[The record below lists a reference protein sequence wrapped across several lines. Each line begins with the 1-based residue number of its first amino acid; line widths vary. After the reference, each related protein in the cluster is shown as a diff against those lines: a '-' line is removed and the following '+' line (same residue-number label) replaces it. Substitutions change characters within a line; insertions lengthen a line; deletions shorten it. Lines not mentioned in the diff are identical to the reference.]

1 MSNDESE
8 PANQGYLRHPLQEIR
23 GAICGSAW
31 QSLPIHRASDHAQR
45 HAVLCGRGSHP
56 HEGYYYT
63 FYSLGLLAAVEALLI
78 IPHGLFDRLWFYAL
92 TLLIEAVALYF
103 FTSSVWYWVSTH
115 RN

>member
-1 MSNDESE
+1 MKVSQRIKDACGFLCAKYAEQYVVLHGNLSRFTGLLIML
-8 PANQGYLRHPLQEIR
+8 NVTLFFVG
-23 GAICGSAW
+23 GAVI
-31 QSLPIHRASDHAQR
+31 
-45 HAVLCGRGSHP
+45 

-92 TLLIEAVALYF
+92 TLLVEAIAIYF

-115 RN
+115 RV